1 MTWVEISTSGG
12 GTGLG
17 GNVDLFK
24 RVNSEIWS
32 DVPMWVLEEAEAG
45 GPRPGRA
52 EAAEASRDCGYRL
65 GPSWGWNTECTALP
79 PGWETFRDFLQTL

>member
-1 MTWVEISTSGG
+1 MTWVEISMSGG

-32 DVPMWVLEEAEAG
+32 DVPMWVLEEVEAG

-52 EAAEASRDCGYRL
+52 EAAEASRDCR
-65 GPSWGWNTECTALP
+65 
-79 PGWETFRDFLQTL
+79 